1 VTAALG
7 ARRDDAA
14 SEVKPVDVQRPE
26 HMNAERRVR
35 TTGRPIVAAMTA
47 LLCLAAGAAEAQS
60 LVLIVRHAERA
71 DGGAKAGGMMAAN
84 DPPLSEAGTA
94 RAAKL
99 ADMLAE
105 AGIDAIFST
114 EFRRTQDTV
123 KPLAQRT
130 GLTVTTV
137 PARDHAGLIARLK
150 ASKPDDVLLV
160 AGHSNT
166 VPAIIGAMG
175 GPKVTIGDADYGDLF
190 VLVPATGTL
199 SRIKF

>member
-1 VTAALG
+1 MALDTRSRR
-7 ARRDDAA
+7 ARSLTLA
-14 SEVKPVDVQRPE
+14 
-26 HMNAERRVR
+26 
-35 TTGRPIVAAMTA
+35 TTTA

-71 DGGAKAGGMMAAN
+71 DGGARAGAMMAAN

-99 ADMLAE
+99 ADMLAD

-114 EFRRTQDTV
+114 EFQRTQDTV
-123 KPLAQRT
+123 KPLAERT

-137 PARDHAGLIARLK
+137 VAKDQAGLIARLK
-150 ASKPDDVLLV
+150 ASKPDDVVLV

-166 VPAIIGAMG
+166 VPAIIAALG
-175 GPKVTIGDADYGDLF
+175 GPKVTIGEADYGDLF

-199 SRIKF
+199 ARIKF